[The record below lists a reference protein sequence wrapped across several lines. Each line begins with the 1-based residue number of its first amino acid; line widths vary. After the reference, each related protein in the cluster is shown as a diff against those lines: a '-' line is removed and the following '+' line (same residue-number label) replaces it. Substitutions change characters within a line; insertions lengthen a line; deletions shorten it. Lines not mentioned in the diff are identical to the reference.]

1 MAVVLFLNYYILSLP
16 QTPNRNE
23 MIACFTGDSFK
34 RNMVAEISLDFPSEL
49 VIWETEL
56 RT

>member
-1 MAVVLFLNYYILSLP
+1 MAIVLFLNYYILSLP